1 MRFNCIITFRS
12 TRSNTISNW
21 KSKVQG
27 TDHSSVAAYMIAQLR
42 KRQRRPLV
50 IVGVTVYDR
59 DAVV

>member
-1 MRFNCIITFRS
+1 MRFNCVITFRS
-12 TRSNTISNW
+12 ARSTTISTW

-27 TDHSSVAAYMIAQLR
+27 KDHSTVAADMIAQLR